1 MLSNFHA
8 DREQRLRIEPIDE
21 SRVRFVSTLTD
32 TFRTPHGDDLIHALK
47 LEGILSLPDLVIQS
61 IRASSSEQPFESC
74 AGSLA
79 PMEKLAGLRIGP
91 GYRNRV
97 MELIGGTRG
106 CSHFLTMALDLAGSH
121 TLATYLQMESRV
133 PRRAAGV
140 QDGRW
145 IAVGLDIEPRLENA
159 CIGLRSESPM
169 MQAAQSHRTPR

>member
-8 DREQRLRIEPIDE
+8 DREQKLRIEPIDE
-21 SRVRFVSTLTD
+21 TQVRFVSTLTD

-47 LEGILSLPDLVIQS
+47 LEGILSLPDLVIRS
-61 IRASSSEQPFESC
+61 IHASSSEQPFESC

-79 PMEKLAGLRIGP
+79 PMAKLAGLKIGP

-97 MELIGGTRG
+97 MELIGGTKG

-121 TLATYLQMESRV
+121 TLTTYLQMESQV
-133 PRRAAGV
+133 PRREVGV

-159 CIGLRSESPM
+159 CIGLRAETPM
-169 MQAAQSHRTPR
+169 MQSARSHRTPR